1 MTKVC
6 HGRDREFARV
16 VEVKENSLLMDGV
29 FHRISHKKWHY
40 KTKHSQYV
48 KDEL

>member
-1 MTKVC
+1 MAKVRN
-6 HGRDREFARV
+6 GSGREFTRV
-16 VEVKENSLLMDGV
+16 VEVKGNSLADSV

-48 KDEL
+48 KDES